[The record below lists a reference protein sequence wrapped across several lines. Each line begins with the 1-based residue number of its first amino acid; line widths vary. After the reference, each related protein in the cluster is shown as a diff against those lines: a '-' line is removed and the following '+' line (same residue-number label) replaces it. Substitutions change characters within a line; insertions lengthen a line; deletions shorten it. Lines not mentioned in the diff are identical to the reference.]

1 MNCMKEYLMKSKI
14 CLMAVATVL
23 LGFFVTVGFSA
34 ETDGA
39 PTAFFP
45 ETHYEFAPVLEDTT
59 VVHEFV
65 IQNKGTATLNV
76 ERVKTG

>member
-1 MNCMKEYLMKSKI
+1 MRFNLFSGFAA
-14 CLMAVATVL
+14 AVFISLFASI
-23 LGFFVTVGFSA
+23 GISA
-34 ETDGA
+34 QDAA
-39 PTAFFP
+39 PSAYFP
-45 ETHYEFAPVLEDTT
+45 QTHYEFSPVLDGAV